1 MPLPLVTRVPSTAHS
16 LFALD
21 EEVPLGSHCDK
32 DRGPEKVGE
41 YVLTEHIGA
50 GSSGSNVFA
59 ATRVDGAS
67 SSESVAIKILSATGP
82 TASCTLP
89 RFHREA
95 TLTCELRGHPHLVS
109 GIEHGES
116 AGYHYLAMEML
127 RGQTLDELL
136 GSQGRLDWREATVV
150 ALHIARA
157 LAHLDANGIVH
168 RDVKPENIMV
178 SGAADAGRSW
188 TSAGPVA
195 TLIDLGLARRA
206 ATDADA
212 MCLGDDDADDD
223 ANGSNPAGA
232 RPSPAASP
240 AVMRRVMTPAY
251 SAIGSPAFMAPE
263 QARDARLAQSASD
276 VYGLGTTYYAAVTG
290 TLPFSGSSPMR
301 VLQQVLNGDV
311 VPPSRHVPA
320 LPRAVDALIMW
331 LLQTAPRDRPPSGA
345 ALIAI
350 VEQVLRAP
358 HDATPV
364 ARAREELARLRAL
377 EDAAAWRQRALA
389 CAVAVALLAWL
400 VWEAVH
406 LKPG

>member
-1 MPLPLVTRVPSTAHS
+1 MPLPLVSRVPSTAHS

-21 EEVPLGSHCDK
+21 EEVPIGNKQSSGE
-32 DRGPEKVGE
+32 RVGR

-50 GSSGSNVFA
+50 GSSGSNVFS
-59 ATRVDGAS
+59 ATQEAGT
-67 SSESVAIKILSATGP
+67 SSERHVAIKILSATSP
-82 TASCTLP
+82 ATPCTLP

-116 AGYHYLAMEML
+116 GGYHYLAMEML

-136 GSQGRLDWREATVV
+136 GSQGRLNWREATVV
-150 ALHIARA
+150 ALHVARA
-157 LAHLDANGIVH
+157 LAHLDAHGIVH

-188 TSAGPVA
+188 CASPVA

-212 MCLGDDDADDD
+212 MDDDDD
-223 ANGSNPAGA
+223 GGGGESAGL

-263 QARDARLAQSASD
+263 QARDARTAQSASD
-276 VYGLGTTYYAAVTG
+276 VYGLGATYYAAVTG

-311 VPPSRHVPA
+311 VPPTRHVPA
-320 LPRAVDALIMW
+320 LPAAVNALILW
-331 LLQTAPRDRPPSGA
+331 LLQTAPRDRPPSGP
-345 ALIAI
+345 ALISI
-350 VEQVLRAP
+350 IERVLDAP

-364 ARAREELARLRAL
+364 ARAREELARVRAL
-377 EDAAAWRQRALA
+377 EDAAAWRQRALVF
-389 CAVAVALLAWL
+389 AVAAVMLAWL